1 MEKKRLQFDF
11 TQDALEELDQLQ
23 KATGLPSRAELIR
36 HSLRLLQWVVD
47 QTQNKKATLLIEKDG
62 RIRELLLL
70 PSMGSGSVGSG
81 SEAPDRATRRAEELV
96 SLE

>member
-11 TQDALEELDQLQ
+11 TEDALEELDQLQ

-36 HSLRLLQWVVD
+36 HALRLLQWTVD

-62 RIRELLLL
+62 KLRELLLF
-70 PSMGSGSVGSG
+70 PFFGKTAE
-81 SEAPDRATRRAEELV
+81 SEGNKKAEELV
-96 SLE
+96 HQ

>member
-23 KATGLPSRAELIR
+23 RATGLPSRAELIR
-36 HSLRLLQWVVD
+36 HSLRLLQWIVD

-62 RIRELLLL
+62 KIRELVLL
-70 PSMGSGSVGSG
+70 PSIGSGIEG
-81 SEAPDRATRRAEELV
+81 ATPTMQKTEELV
-96 SLE
+96 SRD